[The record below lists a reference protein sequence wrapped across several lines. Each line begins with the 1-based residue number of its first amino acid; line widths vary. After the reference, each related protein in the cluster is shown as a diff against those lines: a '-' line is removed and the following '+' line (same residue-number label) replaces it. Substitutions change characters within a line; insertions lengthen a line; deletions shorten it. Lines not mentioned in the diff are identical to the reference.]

1 MDEIQITRKWRKKGL
16 DYFTFSDRKTL
27 QKSKK
32 NNNVLNNAIIINKVE
47 IFECGI
53 QVNQKW
59 LNWQKVVE
67 NSPVFLA
74 SFSTDKK
81 TSQKSNKN

>member
-1 MDEIQITRKWRKKGL
+1 MQLLSIE
-16 DYFTFSDRKTL
+16 
-27 QKSKK
+27 
-32 NNNVLNNAIIINKVE
+32 VE

-67 NSPVFLA
+67 NSPVFLV

-81 TSQKSNKN
+81 TSQKSNKNWCIKGCKYF